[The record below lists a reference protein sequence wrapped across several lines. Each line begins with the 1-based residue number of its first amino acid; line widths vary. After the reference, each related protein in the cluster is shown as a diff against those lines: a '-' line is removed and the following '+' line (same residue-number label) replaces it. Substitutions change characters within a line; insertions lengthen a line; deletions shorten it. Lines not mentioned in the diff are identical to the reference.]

1 MEHALGGTLLWCPEG
16 PQAEG
21 QTEAGWLHWSC
32 VLQPLTGIAQS
43 ALVSP
48 LASGEFSRG
57 GVRVSGSPGKPK
69 EG

>member
-1 MEHALGGTLLWCPEG
+1 MEHALGGTLPWGPEG
-16 PQAEG
+16 PQVG
-21 QTEAGWLHWSC
+21 KTEAGWLHWSC

-48 LASGEFSRG
+48 LASGEFSRSG
-57 GVRVSGSPGKPK
+57 GRVSGSPGKPK